1 MNQLDDQAKL
11 LLKWQKNPDLFFQA
25 AWPDV
30 FLWDKLRDVL
40 KALVNNRRIAVPSGH
55 GVGKTWLEARIAL
68 WFLYCFPPSKV
79 ITTAPTWPQVEM
91 LLWSEIKNAY
101 RTSQIPMGGRSLSTE
116 LKVREDWF
124 AIGFSTSGKAD
135 EREFGTP
142 KFQGF
147 HAENLLVLLDEAPG
161 VKPEIWVSVES
172 LIVADNNKVL
182 AMGNPTSPTGNFYDA
197 CKSPLWVK
205 VNISS
210 FDHPNV
216 KEDKIIVAGAVTK
229 QWIDERRKAWGED
242 SPLWI
247 AKVLGEFPA
256 EGTDTL
262 IPLAWAED
270 CVGLDLSERDADGNI
285 IGDNKLGVDVAR
297 YGGDMTVLTDI
308 VGKMVGQQEAENKKD
323 TNWTIGRVK
332 VKNKS
337 QQYDAIGVDDT
348 GVGGGVTDGL
358 EDDGIDVDAMNFG
371 SNAIDSDTFE
381 NLKAEI
387 YWNLRE
393 DIKATYEAIR
403 DGKPENRKISLPDDK
418 ELISQICSIKYK
430 YTRKGKI
437 AIESKDDMK
446 KRGQKSPDKADS
458 LAIGWS
464 AGRIR
469 EIPRITVI
477 GDEEDED
484 ED

>member
-11 LLKWQKNPDLFFQA
+11 LLKWQKNPELFFKA
-25 AWPDV
+25 AWPDI

-40 KALVNNRRIAVPSGH
+40 NALVKNRRIAVPSGH
-55 GVGKTWLEARIAL
+55 GVGKTWIEARIAL
-68 WFLYCFPPSKV
+68 WFLYCFPPAKV
-79 ITTAPTWPQVEM
+79 ITTAPTWPQVEL

-101 RTSQIPMGGRSLSTE
+101 RTSAIPLGGRLLSTE
-116 LKVREDWF
+116 LKIREDWF
-124 AIGFSTSGKAD
+124 AIGFSTAGKAD

-182 AMGNPTSPTGNFYDA
+182 AMGNPTSPVGNFFEA
-197 CKSPLWVK
+197 CKSPLWEK
-205 VNISS
+205 VTISS

-216 KEDKIIVAGAVTK
+216 KENRIVVPGAVTL
-229 QWIDERRKAWGED
+229 QWIEERRQEWGED

-247 AKVLGEFPA
+247 AKVLGQFPA

-262 IPLAWAED
+262 IPLAWAEG
-270 CVGLDLSERDADGNI
+270 CVGLDLVERDENKNI
-285 IGDNKLGVDVAR
+285 IGDKRLGADVAR
-297 YGGDMTVLTDI
+297 FGGDFTVLTMI
-308 VGKMVGQQEAENKKD
+308 TGKMVEQQEAVNKRD
-323 TNWTIGRVK
+323 TNWTIGRIK
-332 VKNKS
+332 VLNNSYKF
-337 QQYDAIGVDDT
+337 DAIGVDDT

-358 EDDGIDVDAMNFG
+358 EDQSIDVDAMNFG
-371 SNAIDSDTFE
+371 ANPIDTDQFE

-387 YWNLRE
+387 YWNLRQA
-393 DIKATYEAIR
+393 IKDKE
-403 DGKPENRKISLPDDK
+403 ISLPDDK
-418 ELISQICSIKYK
+418 ELINQLCSIKYK
-430 YTRKGKI
+430 FTRKGKI

-458 LAIGWS
+458 LAIAYS
-464 AGRIR
+464 AGRAM
-469 EIPRITVI
+469 EIPRITI
-477 GDEEDED
+477 ISGDDEEDD
-484 ED
+484 E